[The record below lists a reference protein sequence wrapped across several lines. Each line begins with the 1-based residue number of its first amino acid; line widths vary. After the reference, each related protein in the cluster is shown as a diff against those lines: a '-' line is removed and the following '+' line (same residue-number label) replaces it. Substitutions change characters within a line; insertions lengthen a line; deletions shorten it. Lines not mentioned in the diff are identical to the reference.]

1 MIKSKLLV
9 NSTPQ
14 EVRVGVVE
22 NNKLAEVYIERM
34 NQQGVVGNIYKGKVT
49 RVLPGMQAAFVD
61 IGLERAAFLY
71 VSDILNELGDAFDAR
86 EIQEARRKHKN
97 DKKIEHVLTQGQD
110 VMVQVAKDPI
120 STKGA
125 RLTSHVSL
133 PGRNL
138 VYMPTVNHVGVS
150 RKIDHEKE
158 RKRLRSVIEETQ
170 TLEGGFII
178 RTAASGQSDESIAS
192 DVEYLEK
199 QWKTILRKNKQAKSP
214 ALIHEDLDLV
224 ERLVRDFFTQDVEE
238 IIVDNKTDYKKIIDF
253 MGPSL
258 KDRGQDVVHL
268 YKDSKPLFE
277 HYKLE
282 EPLNKALGK
291 KVWLKSGGYLIIEQT
306 EALISVDVNTGRF
319 VGSKSLEE
327 TVLQTNLEAVDE
339 IVSQLRLRN
348 LGGLIILDIIDM
360 DRRSN
365 REKVYKRLED
375 NLADDKAKT
384 NVLQISELG
393 LVEMTR
399 KRTRESLVRSLC
411 EPCSNCNGNGYHK
424 SPTTIAYEL
433 LRKLEHVIVERNSYE
448 NVELCVHPSIG
459 NILKHEQYSFIQHI
473 ENKTGRKIVIKEQN
487 NVHIETYT
495 INFTGHGIKSSTSS
509 KRDKTSEAQSDASS
523 PKTTIIVN
531 EKQENSSQTKEEIK
545 KPAKKAKLAQKASTD
560 SAKTSKEKSKPKKSS
575 SEKTRA
581 EKISPESSDQSK
593 KQDSETNTEKEAK
606 PQTKKSDKKPKLVTR
621 NDLN

>member
-22 NNKLAEVYIERM
+22 NNKLAEVYIERT

-86 EIQEARRKHKN
+86 EIQEARRKNKN

-158 RKRLRSVIEETQ
+158 RKRLRAVIEETQ

-199 QWKTILRKNKQAKSP
+199 QWKNILRKNKLAKSP

-238 IIVDNKTDYKKIIDF
+238 IIVDNKTDYKKILDF

-258 KDRGQDVVHL
+258 KGRGQDVVHL

-277 HYKLE
+277 HYNLE

-306 EALISVDVNTGRF
+306 EALTSVDVNTGRF

-365 REKVYKRLED
+365 REKVYKKLEE

-424 SPTTIAYEL
+424 SSVTIAYDL
-433 LRKLEHVIVERNSYE
+433 LRKLEHIIIERNSYE
-448 NVELCVHPSIG
+448 NVELCVHPSVG
-459 NILKHEQYSFIQHI
+459 NILKHEQYPFIQYI
-473 ENKTGRKIVIKEQN
+473 ENKTGRKIVIKEQA

-495 INFTGHGIKSSTSS
+495 INFTGHGIMSS
-509 KRDKTSEAQSDASS
+509 KKEKALPEDASTAKS
-523 PKTTIIVN
+523 TENTIIVN
-531 EKQENSSQTKEEIK
+531 EKQDTNATTTALEPKKEKASK
-545 KPAKKAKLAQKASTD
+545 KPKLAQKPSPQANKID
-560 SAKTSKEKSKPKKSS
+560 RKEKSVSDSTDEKQSEKMANTFSNDNKEPSSSHENQESNEKKPK
-575 SEKTRA
+575 A
-581 EKISPESSDQSK
+581 
-593 KQDSETNTEKEAK
+593 
-606 PQTKKSDKKPKLVTR
+606 KLVTR
-621 NDLN
+621 SDLS